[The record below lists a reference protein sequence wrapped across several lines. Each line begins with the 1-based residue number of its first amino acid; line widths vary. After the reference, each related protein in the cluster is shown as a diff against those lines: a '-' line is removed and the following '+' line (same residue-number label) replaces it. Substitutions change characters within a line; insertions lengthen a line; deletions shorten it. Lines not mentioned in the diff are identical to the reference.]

1 MMRCLPYKK
10 MKIGNVQMINANIF
24 AIDEITSDIAIY
36 IQEALENSE
45 TSEVKLSIGS
55 FTGIKIL
62 SGTGPNIKIKLSSTG
77 EVATDLRSEF
87 VSQGINQTIHR
98 IYLQIDCTVSILTPF
113 KTIEEN
119 ISNQVLLAENVII
132 GQIPSTYYN
141 FEGTDS
147 DQSKLEIIN

>member
-1 MMRCLPYKK
+1 
-10 MKIGNVQMINANIF
+10 MINANIF